1 MYTLKVR
8 NQYDEILELAPNE
21 GYVITDIIGI
31 DPPDAVINTT
41 RNSNAD
47 GSVVNSAY
55 ADNRT
60 ITITLA
66 INGPAE
72 DNRINLYRY
81 FKSKY
86 PVQLYYQND
95 TRDVSIRGYV
105 QTFNVGFFD
114 KKQIAQIT
122 IFCPNPF
129 FNGANDNVTEFSTI
143 EDLFEFPFSIEE
155 EGIEFSRLLI
165 NQETNVINGGD
176 IDTGTVITLR
186 AIGIVTNPT
195 IYNTET
201 NEFFGLNLSLAQ
213 GDVVTINT
221 KKKEKS
227 VKLLRG
233 GATTSIIGKI
243 RYGSTWFQLS
253 PGDNLFI
260 VTADTFPENLY
271 TTFAVVDQFEG
282 V

>member
-8 NQYDEILELAPNE
+8 NQYDEILELSPNE
-21 GYVITDIIGI
+21 RYVITDIIGI
-31 DPPDAVINTT
+31 DPPDAMINTT

-60 ITITLA
+60 IIITLA

-81 FKSKY
+81 FKSKS
-86 PVQLYYQND
+86 PVQLYYKND
-95 TRDVSIRGYV
+95 TRDVTISGFV
-105 QTFNVGFFD
+105 QNFNVPFFD

-129 FNGANDNVTEFSTI
+129 FNGASDNITEFSSI

-155 EGIEFSRLLI
+155 EGIEFSRLLV

-201 NEFFGLNLSLAQ
+201 NEYFGLNLSLEQ
-213 GDVVTINT
+213 GDVVTIKT

-227 VKLLRG
+227 VKLLRDG
-233 GATTSIIGKI
+233 VTQSIIGKI

-260 VTADTFPENLY
+260 VTAEEFPENLY

>member
-60 ITITLA
+60 IIITLA

-81 FKSKY
+81 FKSKS
-86 PVQLYYQND
+86 PVQLYYKND
-95 TRDVSIRGYV
+95 TRDVSISGFV
-105 QTFNVGFFD
+105 QNFNVPLFE

-129 FNGANDNVTEFSTI
+129 FNGANDNITEFSTI
-143 EDLFEFPFSIEE
+143 DDLFEFPFSIEE
-155 EGIEFSRLLI
+155 EGIEFSRLLV

-186 AIGIVTNPT
+186 AIGIVKNPT

-233 GATTSIIGKI
+233 GVTQSIIGKI